1 MMKLSKLNKPLLR
14 IGKMAELLSVTPRT
28 LRYYEQLGLIRPAS
42 ISAKGYRYYT
52 MDILPV
58 IEKIRDLQSV
68 GLSLDEIKVVTGLFS
83 QESKRAE
90 AKRKML
96 EFMQRHLKDIDVRM
110 KLLKKMRT
118 DLTRQISITRR
129 RLNQL
134 SGGKRA

>member
-1 MMKLSKLNKPLLR
+1 MKKPGNLNKPLLR

-28 LRYYEQLGLIRPAS
+28 LRYYEQLGLISPTA

-52 MDILPV
+52 LDILPV
-58 IEKIRDLQSV
+58 IEKIRDLQTV
-68 GLSLDEIKVVTGLFS
+68 GLSLDEIKIVIGLFS

-96 EFMQRHLKDIDVRM
+96 EFMQRHLRDIDSRM
-110 KLLKKMRT
+110 KLLKKMRA
-118 DLTRQISITRR
+118 DLSRQILVTRR

-134 SGGKRA
+134 SGGKRV